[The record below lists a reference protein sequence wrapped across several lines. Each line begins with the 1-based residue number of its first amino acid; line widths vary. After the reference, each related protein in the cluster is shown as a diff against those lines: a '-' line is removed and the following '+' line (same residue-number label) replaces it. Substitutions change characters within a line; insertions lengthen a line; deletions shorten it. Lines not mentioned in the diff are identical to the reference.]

1 VRPMTKFVK
10 LLTPGIGIKRWLA
23 LLSLGVVSVA
33 LGGALAL
40 VKLFGAGLV
49 SEIAIS
55 SSWLTVLAMMVL
67 GCLLIMLAIVQ
78 LSRSVTAPYARRQP
92 GSVLDV
98 MMQHSRRNKGF
109 QFVAIGGGTGLPSI
123 LRGIKH
129 YTSNITAIVTVAD
142 DGGSSGRLRRD
153 LGVLPPGDLRNN
165 IAALADDEALMTR
178 LFQYRFDTGDLRGH
192 SFGNLFIAALTSIV
206 QESNGQ
212 HNSLAEA
219 LVEVERV
226 LNIQGRV
233 LPATLNDVRLVT
245 SVKLSGSARRIKVR
259 GEAQIEEVD
268 GAIESLQLE
277 PEDVEAYGPSVEA
290 ILKADV
296 IVIGPGSLYTS
307 ILPNLMVPAIGDALR
322 RTRAFKI
329 YICNVA
335 TQPVETEGYD
345 VGDHVLA
352 LERHIGRGVFQVVL
366 ANSFMPV
373 KNAGENTKYVMPCH
387 DNHEIHRRYQ
397 VRYTDLAD
405 EQRPWRHDPQKLAL
419 AVLELVNTRANL

>member
-1 VRPMTKFVK
+1 MSRIVK
-10 LLTPGIGIKRWLA
+10 LLTPGIGIKRWLG
-23 LLSLGVVSVA
+23 LLGLGVLSVA
-33 LGGALAL
+33 LGGALVL
-40 VKLFGAGLV
+40 VKLFSINLV
-49 SEIAIS
+49 SSIAVH
-55 SSWLTVLAMMVL
+55 SSWLTVLAMVL
-67 GCLLIMLAIVQ
+67 MGCLLIVLAIIE
-78 LSRSVTAPYARRQP
+78 LSRSVIAPYTKRQP
-92 GSVLDV
+92 GDVLDV
-98 MMQHSRRNKGF
+98 MMQHSKRNKGF
-109 QFVAIGGGTGLPSI
+109 QFVAIGGGTGLPAS
-123 LRGIKH
+123 LRGMKH

-178 LFQYRFDTGDLRGH
+178 LFQYRFDSGDLRGH

-206 QESNGQ
+206 QESSGQ

-233 LPATLNDVRLVT
+233 LPATLDDVRLVT

-259 GEAQIEEVD
+259 GEAQIEEVN

-277 PEDVEAYGPSVEA
+277 PSGVEAYGPSVEA

-307 ILPNLMVPAIGDALR
+307 ILPNLMVKSIGDALR
-322 RTRAFKI
+322 KTRAFKI
-329 YICNVA
+329 YVCNVA

-352 LERHIGRGVFQVVL
+352 LERHIGRGVFQAVL
-366 ANSFMPV
+366 ANNYMPE

-387 DNHEIHRRYQ
+387 DIHEIHRRYQ
-397 VRYTDLAD
+397 VRYTDLVD

-419 AVLELVNTRANL
+419 AVLELVNTRAGV